1 MDKEDRLRNEYCN
14 KLQKLNFKL
23 EKLVKIKT
31 FYKSQSMSESASI
44 LQKNQQLRPSN
55 ESKRSSK
62 MPCHNVLQKVPPIF
76 ERVFRED
83 TLRWT
88 VVCTNKYF
96 SFLIYK
102 KI

>member
-62 MPCHNVLQKVPPIF
+62 MPCHNVL
-76 ERVFRED
+76 
-83 TLRWT
+83 
-88 VVCTNKYF
+88 
-96 SFLIYK
+96 
-102 KI
+102 

>member
-1 MDKEDRLRNEYCN
+1 MDKDDRLRNEYCN

-23 EKLVKIKT
+23 KKKMVKIKT

-62 MPCHNVLQKVPPIF
+62 MPCHNVL
-76 ERVFRED
+76 
-83 TLRWT
+83 
-88 VVCTNKYF
+88 
-96 SFLIYK
+96 
-102 KI
+102 